1 LFPAISS
8 NNAEDKTL
16 DLALSDRRDK
26 IDFLIAEDDRVWVQY
41 IISGTNTDSIYG
53 LPVTNKRV
61 GVTIIGK
68 LRLDNGKLKE
78 GWFLGDGLGLL
89 QQLGMPSVLVE

>member
-1 LFPAISS
+1 M
-8 NNAEDKTL
+8 
-16 DLALSDRRDK
+16 
-26 IDFLIAEDDRVWVQY
+26 
-41 IISGTNTDSIYG
+41 YG